1 MLDAYEIFNN
11 YLNTTLKPT
20 DYLLLALDH
29 FMYSRSLDFLLKKL
43 KAGGES
49 SFRRVV
55 ATSSQIN
62 ILTATNQSQT
72 LTISIQT
79 N

>member
-20 DYLLLALDH
+20 DYLLLALYH
-29 FMYSRSLDFLLKKL
+29 FKYSRSLYFLPKKL
-43 KAGGES
+43 KAGSES

-55 ATSSQIN
+55 SSQIN
-62 ILTATNQSQT
+62 ILAATSQSQT